1 LYTLYFFIRE
11 LNRPPYFLFI
21 ERNHLLSSPLI
32 LVVLRLADVKTQ
44 TLRIK
49 IHLVLGVLQNLC
61 DALRVVE
68 LPQIDVGPRLLD
80 GVTNELGGSGLTLG
94 ADNGGLLLLA
104 GLVDDEG
111 GALGVLL
118 SDLLGFDGGGEL
130 GGESEMLGYVSLPVL
145 PKLDI

>member
-1 LYTLYFFIRE
+1 M
-11 LNRPPYFLFI
+11 
-21 ERNHLLSSPLI
+21 
-32 LVVLRLADVKTQ
+32 
-44 TLRIK
+44 RIQV
-49 IHLVLGVLQNLC
+49 HLVLGVLQNLC
-61 DALRVVE
+61 NALRVVE

-118 SDLLGFDGGGEL
+118 GNLLRLDGGGEL
-130 GGESEMLGYVSLPVL
+130 GGEGKVLGYVSLPL
-145 PKLDI
+145 LR

>member
-1 LYTLYFFIRE
+1 M
-11 LNRPPYFLFI
+11 
-21 ERNHLLSSPLI
+21 
-32 LVVLRLADVKTQ
+32 
-44 TLRIK
+44 RIQ

-61 DALRVVE
+61 DALRVVK

-80 GVTNELGGSGLTLG
+80 GVTDELGGSGLTLG
-94 ADNGGLLLLA
+94 ADNGGLFLLA

-130 GGESEMLGYVSLPVL
+130 GGESKMLGYVSLPVL
-145 PKLDI
+145 R

>member
-1 LYTLYFFIRE
+1 MYTLYFFIRE
-11 LNRPPYFLFI
+11 LNRPAYFLFLQ
-21 ERNHLLSSPLI
+21 RNHLLSSPLI
-32 LVVLRLADVKTQ
+32 LVVLRLANVETQ
-44 TLRIK
+44 TLRIQ

-145 PKLDI
+145 R